1 MQHLILSALFL
12 YNVQNILTPSRVTG
26 VHSTNNERI
35 RFLTVSWKMYNCN
48 VYTNLFGIS
57 KISVVACKYNPNF
70 QLILDASTVLMIIQ

>member
-12 YNVQNILTPSRVTG
+12 YNVQNNLTPSRVTG

-57 KISVVACKYNPNF
+57 KF
-70 QLILDASTVLMIIQ
+70 QLLLANTTQTSSY